1 MNDSLYGH
9 SFPRELTLYTRIQR
23 NWGEFF
29 MWVST
34 TDMSLQWWLLYLH
47 YWCQREESSSV
58 TQSLRRRQISKKA
71 SQLESPNSRQI
82 NQIGRNNAVYF
93 VSFFFLYCEVR
104 SVFLSE
110 TLSLYCSVL
119 EAVWI
124 YLTPPPLSP
133 WGRVVCMEQCES
145 AAALLESVREQE
157 VQFEQLTRALEE
169 ERRRVGL
176 PATSPSALGR
186 PLPHTQVTLPHHPH
200 PETLVTFTTPIIYL
214 SPNPWIIISSIQS
227 SKTPS
232 LWHPA
237 ARRSFIPSLPP
248 PLLHQRPASLCL
260 WIFPRLILYLQS
272 PSVSQPS
279 ATVSV
284 PACT

>member
-1 MNDSLYGH
+1 MCGLRLYEISARWLPFKVSVQGKLEWMIH
-9 SFPRELTLYTRIQR
+9 YTVTVFQGNWRCTLESSVTGGI
-23 NWGEFF
+23 FF

-34 TDMSLQWWLLYLH
+34 TNMSLHRWRLYLR

-93 VSFFFLYCEVR
+93 VSAQKIFLYCEVR

-110 TLSLYCSVL
+110 TLSLCCSVL

-186 PLPHTQVTLPHHPH
+186 PLPHTQVTLPII
-200 PETLVTFTTPIIYL
+200 PI
-214 SPNPWIIISSIQS
+214 Q
-227 SKTPS
+227 
-232 LWHPA
+232 
-237 ARRSFIPSLPP
+237 R
-248 PLLHQRPASLCL
+248 LL
-260 WIFPRLILYLQS
+260 
-272 PSVSQPS
+272 
-279 ATVSV
+279 
-284 PACT
+284 